1 MKFRPGVKF
10 STSSRVGKIN
20 VTRGF
25 QPGTKLIFFTSFHPG
40 VKNICKDLQHIL
52 QKCFMGKHVSHAV
65 TGLYKDYDGRI
76 HQQEK

>member
-10 STSSRVGKIN
+10 STSARVEKIN

-25 QPGTKLIFFTSFHPG
+25 QPETKLIFFTLFHPG
-40 VKNICKDLQHIL
+40 VKICLQRFAA
-52 QKCFMGKHVSHAV
+52 CFTKYF